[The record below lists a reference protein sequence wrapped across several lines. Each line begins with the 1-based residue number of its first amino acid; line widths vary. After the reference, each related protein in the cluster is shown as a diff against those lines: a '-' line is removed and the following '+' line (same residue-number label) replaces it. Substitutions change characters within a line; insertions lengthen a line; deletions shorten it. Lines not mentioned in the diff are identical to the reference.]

1 MPLHF
6 QIITP
11 MRTALQAAV
20 SSIQLPA
27 VEGEMEIL
35 PGHADLIAAVA
46 NGELTYRPE
55 GGSPQS
61 LFVGGGFLQVDKENV
76 LLVTDT
82 ALQAGEINASA
93 VQEAI
98 ERAQTALRNSDS
110 VLSREEQTYLAAQLA
125 KQMAMLEYSRKK
137 KGNRV

>member
-11 MRTALQAAV
+11 LRTALQADV

-27 VEGEMEIL
+27 IEGEMEIL
-35 PGHADLIAAVA
+35 PGHADIIAAVA

-55 GGSPQS
+55 GGSPDS
-61 LFVGGGFLQVDKENV
+61 LFVGGGFLQVEKDNV

-82 ALQAGEINASA
+82 ALKPGEIDSTA
-93 VQEAI
+93 VQAAI
-98 ERAQTALRNSDS
+98 ERAQAALRNSES

-125 KQMAMLEYSRKK
+125 KQLAILDYSRKK
-137 KGNRV
+137 KSRI